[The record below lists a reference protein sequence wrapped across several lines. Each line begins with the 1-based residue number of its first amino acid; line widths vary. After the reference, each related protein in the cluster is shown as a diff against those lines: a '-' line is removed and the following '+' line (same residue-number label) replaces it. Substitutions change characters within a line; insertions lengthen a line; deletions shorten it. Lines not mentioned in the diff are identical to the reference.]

1 MCLLVV
7 LSRTEED
14 APLLIGANRD
24 EKLDRPAVAATVL
37 SASDPRILGGRDLLA
52 GGTWLAVNEHGVVA
66 GLTNRPSPGGR
77 DASKRT
83 RGELP
88 LALAAHDRAE
98 AAVEEFVGRFRPAD
112 YNAAWLLV
120 GDRRSLYYLE
130 LGEDAA
136 PGVEVLAPGVYV
148 LANGPLHQSSPK
160 TDHVH
165 AEVDGLAGRGA
176 RAVLEALP
184 RVLADHRVP
193 AAVPRRAA
201 GRGAAEGAGR
211 AVRPHRAVRHPIG
224 GHRGRPGGGP
234 ALAPGGRRAAVRR
247 AVRRGGPP
255 LGGGHPGAAGRRRL
269 NPASAGVGRG
279 DEDRLDGGG
288 VGPPHGRS
296 GVGIVDPERVQRPEE
311 RQRDVGEEHP
321 VERGHGGPGVH
332 DIAPGQREHDAQER
346 DAHRARPNAGSCCR
360 SPTRARSRPTRSS

>member
-7 LSRTEED
+7 LSGTEED

-88 LALAAHDRAE
+88 LALAADDRAE
-98 AAVEEFVGRFRPAD
+98 AAVEEFVRRFRPAD

-136 PGVEVLAPGVYV
+136 PGVEVLAPGVHV

-165 AEVDGLAGRGA
+165 AEVDGLAGRGT

-193 AAVPRRAA
+193 EAVRDAPPVADRPKELAAPCVHTEQFGTRSAAIVVVPAEGRPSLRVADGPPCVAPFVAVDHLWEADTPASQAA
-201 GRGAAEGAGR
+201 GG
-211 AVRPHRAVRHPIG
+211 
-224 GHRGRPGGGP
+224 
-234 ALAPGGRRAAVRR
+234 
-247 AVRRGGPP
+247 
-255 LGGGHPGAAGRRRL
+255 
-269 NPASAGVGRG
+269 
-279 DEDRLDGGG
+279 
-288 VGPPHGRS
+288 
-296 GVGIVDPERVQRPEE
+296 
-311 RQRDVGEEHP
+311 
-321 VERGHGGPGVH
+321 
-332 DIAPGQREHDAQER
+332 
-346 DAHRARPNAGSCCR
+346 
-360 SPTRARSRPTRSS
+360 